1 MWGGTFKSAGKTF
14 KIYLPSM
21 KRTRKSSLDY
31 WNDHLLNL
39 FYGTGAIGKSPNF
52 FGGLIPIFFWSPKA
66 NAVEWVGSCN
76 KVASWNFCEKVWGSS
91 DQNPELFVQSKVA
104 TVLTRAFVW
113 RTKLEQMNVELEHV
127 AASSALKKR
136 PVWHQ
141 VILQN
146 VLAVWNLRI
155 MALCAIGQIRYAK
168 PSLKNTS
175 SDHYLI

>member
-1 MWGGTFKSAGKTF
+1 MTTFW
-14 KIYLPSM
+14 IYFTEQEQSG
-21 KRTRKSSLDY
+21 
-31 WNDHLLNL
+31 NL
-39 FYGTGAIGKSPNF
+39 
-52 FGGLIPIFFWSPKA
+52 PIFLGPDPNLLVPEPKA

-76 KVASWNFCEKVWGSS
+76 KGRKLKFLRKSLRFVCPKSRAFCPIKSCYCA
-91 DQNPELFVQSKVA
+91 DK
-104 TVLTRAFVW
+104 AFVW

-155 MALCAIGQIRYAK
+155 MAFAAIGQIRYAK